1 MRTHPLLYRLG
12 ALAGALLC
20 LVALGVLW
28 HWRPALPHVASLS
41 VPLTDSMIRRAMLC
55 VAWLLALYV
64 VLVLLARTMRV
75 VVRGPAW
82 QRGAILPGVIPSQ
95 PSRWPLPSS
104 SERFRPP
111 FKLTITPKPVP
122 EPSPTPATANGQPS
136 AAATIAPTP
145 QPPDVESAQPPSIL
159 LLGPL
164 QIGSTARPIKRAATR
179 ELIAYLA
186 LHPHGASRDELTE
199 ALWPGQ
205 DPKRALP
212 RFWQSVTEARKALG
226 DAWARE
232 GERYRI
238 HRDRVRIDLDHLER
252 LLAANDRNDPAALD
266 AALTLWRGLPLEGS
280 DYLWADGD
288 IRRLTATSISLLERA
303 GQARLDRDDA
313 RGALQL
319 AEQAIALDQFHEA
332 SWRLA
337 LQAEHALGL
346 RESITRRYGELARS
360 LDRELG
366 LQPTRE
372 TRLIYRRL
380 LGQA

>member
-1 MRTHPLLYRLG
+1 MKRRPFLYRLG
-12 ALAGALLC
+12 ALAGATLC
-20 LVALGVLW
+20 LAALGALW
-28 HWRPALPHVASLS
+28 HWRPALPQVASLS
-41 VPLTDSMIRRAMLC
+41 APLTGTAIRSAMLC
-55 VAWLLALYV
+55 LAWLLAAYV
-64 VLVLLARTMRV
+64 MLVLFVRATRV
-75 VVRGPAW
+75 LIRGPAW
-82 QRGAILPGVIPSQ
+82 QREAILPGVIPS
-95 PSRWPLPSS
+95 PPPRWPLPPS
-104 SERFRPP
+104 SERFQPP
-111 FKLTITPKPVP
+111 FKLTLKPNPGP
-122 EPSPTPATANGQPS
+122 ESSRTSATLSAEPTT
-136 AAATIAPTP
+136 AAAIAPAP
-145 QPPDVESAQPPSIL
+145 QPDDVESALAPSIS

-164 QIGSTARPIKRAATR
+164 RIDATARPIKRAATR

-226 DAWARE
+226 DAWVRN
-232 GERYRI
+232 GERYQLD
-238 HRDRVRIDLDHLER
+238 RDRLRIDLDQLDP
-252 LLAANDRNDPAALD
+252 LLAANDKDTPAALD
-266 AALTLWRGLPLEGS
+266 AALALWHGQPLEGS

-288 IRRLTATSISLLERA
+288 IRRLTATFIDLLERA
-303 GQARLDRDDA
+303 GRARLDRDDA
-313 RGALQL
+313 RSALQL
-319 AEQAIALDQFHEA
+319 AEQAIALDHFHEA

-337 LQAEHALGL
+337 LRAEHALGL

-372 TRLIYRRL
+372 TRLMYRHL